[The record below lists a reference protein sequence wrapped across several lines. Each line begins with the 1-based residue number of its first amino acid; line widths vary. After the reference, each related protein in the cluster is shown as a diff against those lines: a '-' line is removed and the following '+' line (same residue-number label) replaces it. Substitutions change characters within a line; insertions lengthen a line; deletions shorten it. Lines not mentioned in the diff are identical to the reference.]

1 MTLRCKLG
9 MGGYTSILRENTR
22 ITKPLKK
29 IKQLYTPESPCQSV
43 LESWYDEV
51 VPPQA
56 FLILEPVNKV
66 EQKL

>member
-1 MTLRCKLG
+1 
-9 MGGYTSILRENTR
+9 MGGHCLYLRENTK
-22 ITKPLKK
+22 ITKSLKK
-29 IKQLYTPESPCQSV
+29 IKQPYTPKSPCQSV
-43 LESWYDEV
+43 LQSWYDDV